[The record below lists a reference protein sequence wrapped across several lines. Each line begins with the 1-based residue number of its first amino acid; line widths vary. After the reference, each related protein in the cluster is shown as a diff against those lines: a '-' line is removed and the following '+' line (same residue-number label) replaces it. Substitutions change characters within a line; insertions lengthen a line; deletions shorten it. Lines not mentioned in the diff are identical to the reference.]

1 MRSGERRLPFCI
13 GCGRAALRM
22 ASFAHA
28 RSNHGSELDPRLAA
42 CGSDRLVPDRL
53 RAAGV
58 ADRQVEQQRNGRDAA
73 ALSGAAVRSGD
84 PAAQLVPVQR
94 RASRPYG
101 KGCRYH
107 HHVLFHG
114 LPPGDRRA
122 YGAGRLRDPAG
133 SAACVAGPDLPLH
146 EPFAAA
152 ADPAI

>member
-73 ALSGAAVRSGD
+73 ALSGAAD
-84 PAAQLVPVQR
+84 QC
-94 RASRPYG
+94 RPQQ
-101 KGCRYH
+101 
-107 HHVLFHG
+107 
-114 LPPGDRRA
+114 
-122 YGAGRLRDPAG
+122 
-133 SAACVAGPDLPLH
+133 SAANALQRIPLSQEPDGCGK
-146 EPFAAA
+146 EDPFV
-152 ADPAI
+152 